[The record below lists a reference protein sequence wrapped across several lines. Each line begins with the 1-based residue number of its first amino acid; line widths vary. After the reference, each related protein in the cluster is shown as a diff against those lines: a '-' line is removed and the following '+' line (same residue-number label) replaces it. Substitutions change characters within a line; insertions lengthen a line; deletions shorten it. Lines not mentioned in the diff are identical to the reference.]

1 MRLLEL
7 AEAVG
12 IDLLRKG
19 LMMTAA
25 ESCTGGWIAQAV
37 TSVPGSSQWFERGF
51 VTYTN
56 TSKQQMLGVSAD
68 TLDTHGA
75 VSEAVVKEMVQG
87 ALQHSEANVA
97 IAVSGIAGPDGGS
110 ADKPVGT
117 VWLAWQQQGVDPIA
131 TRFLFQGDRQQVREQ
146 AVYQALQG
154 LIDQLQ

>member
-1 MRLLEL
+1 MTLLEL

-12 IDLLRKG
+12 IDLLKKG